1 MTPSSLPPPK
11 KKIGQLLD
19 PNGLNPCPQSTLIL
33 TCINVIFFLLS
44 EAGNEGVLRHH
55 DEGVGETGVEL
66 EQDILMG

>member
-1 MTPSSLPPPK
+1 M
-11 KKIGQLLD
+11 LD
-19 PNGLNPCPQSTLIL
+19 PNGLNPCPQPTLIL

-44 EAGNEGVLRHH
+44 EAGSEGVLRHH